1 MSSIYVCVIA
11 SICPYT
17 AMCPYVCLPLL
28 YIPFVHFYDCLSIYV
43 SLCMSIF
50 MQIYYM
56 YSCLSVWL
64 SSLCRRCAHH
74 RRCSRRV
81 VIVSSMSSSS
91 SSSSSL
97 CCVVVIL
104 VIVIVVIVVLLSSSL
119 SCCCRRVVVVIVH
132 IIVVVVMSSLFVRL
146 SHIGIL
152 STVDT
157 TQHIRNFYRATH
169 MHSADYTVATCLSD
183 HSFPL
188 SIRLS
193 VVYHTTGLP
202 PCTHEF
208 LSSFCICIPVH
219 LPIHHIHT
227 HNVLSV
233 FVTFVRHPLNTYL
246 SVSLSFAC
254 LDMRTYSYA
263 SVTFTN
269 NFIAQTSYGGCS
281 GLVGRVSDS

>member
-1 MSSIYVCVIA
+1 MS
-11 SICPYT
+11 
-17 AMCPYVCLPLL
+17 VCLSAACL
-28 YIPFVHFYDCLSIYV
+28 YISVIH
-43 SLCMSIF
+43 
-50 MQIYYM
+50 
-56 YSCLSVWL
+56 LSVRP
-64 SSLCRRCAHH
+64 SVCPSVTRRY
-74 RRCSRRV
+74 S
-81 VIVSSMSSSS
+81 
-91 SSSSSL
+91 
-97 CCVVVIL
+97 
-104 VIVIVVIVVLLSSSL
+104 
-119 SCCCRRVVVVIVH
+119 
-132 IIVVVVMSSLFVRL
+132 
-146 SHIGIL
+146 
-152 STVDT
+152 VDT

-169 MHSADYTVATCLSD
+169 MHSADYAVATCLSD

-269 NFIAQTSYGGCS
+269 NFIAQTSYGGC
-281 GLVGRVSDS
+281 GDLVGIVSDS

>member
-1 MSSIYVCVIA
+1 
-11 SICPYT
+11 
-17 AMCPYVCLPLL
+17 
-28 YIPFVHFYDCLSIYV
+28 
-43 SLCMSIF
+43 
-50 MQIYYM
+50 M

-64 SSLCRRCAHH
+64 SLCRRCAHH

-119 SCCCRRVVVVIVH
+119 SCCCRRVVVVIIH

-169 MHSADYTVATCLSD
+169 MHSADYAVATCLSD

-246 SVSLSFAC
+246 SVSLSFVYHTSGLPPCTHEFSFCICIPVHLPIHHIRTHNVLSVFVTFVRHPLNTYLSVSLSFAC
-254 LDMRTYSYA
+254 LDMCTYSYA

-269 NFIAQTSYGGCS
+269 NLSRRR
-281 GLVGRVSDS
+281 LMVGAVV